1 MKVLIIPSW
10 YPEGED
16 KLMGIYHKEYAYALS
31 KTGVDVD
38 MLHISRQGIRHPLKY
53 LFMKKLEIDNEDGY
67 NVYKLKMLNT
77 EKVNTKLFMNT
88 YVRKLDKL
96 FKYYLKHNSKP
107 DILHAEV
114 TIPAGYAVAKLG
126 KKYNIPVILQEHAS
140 KFMEHFED
148 KYKDYSM
155 YALNNSYYTTV
166 SNMMK
171 KDLSKIS
178 NKCDILP
185 NLIDTDKYKVKR
197 YKRGKVLNLITICA
211 LRKGKGI
218 ERVIEALNILVKEKN
233 IKNIHLNVV
242 GDGYLM
248 DFYKETAKEFNI
260 SNYIT
265 FHGQKDNKEI
275 IDLLSKN
282 DILVV
287 GSIYET
293 FCIPGIEAL
302 ASGIPIVSTK
312 CGGIEEYLDKKCGEL
327 CDTREPKDIA
337 NKIEYVYKNLDKYDI
352 NYLRSVADK
361 FSYKKVCD
369 KAIKIYNNLL
379 KKEI

>member
-31 KTGVDVD
+31 KSNVEVD
-38 MLHISRQGIRHPLKY
+38 MLHISRQGIRHPIKY

-77 EKVNTKLFMNT
+77 EKINTKLFMNT
-88 YVRKLDKL
+88 YTKKLNKL
-96 FKYYLKHNSKP
+96 FKYYLKNNSKP

-126 KKYNIPVILQEHAS
+126 KKYNIPVVLTEHS
-140 KFMEHFED
+140 SGFMDFFNG

-171 KDLSKIS
+171 KQLSTIS
-178 NKCDILP
+178 DKCDILP
-185 NLIDTDKYKVKR
+185 NLINTDKYKVKR
-197 YKRGKVLNLITICA
+197 YKRGNTLNLITICA

-218 ERVIEALNILVKEKN
+218 EKVIEALNVLVNEKN
-233 IKNIHLNVV
+233 IKNVHLNIV

-248 DFYKETAKEFNI
+248 NFYKETADELNMSK
-260 SNYIT
+260 YIT
-265 FHGQKDNKEI
+265 FHGQKTNKEI
-275 IDLLSKN
+275 IELLSKN
-282 DILVV
+282 DIFVV
-287 GSIYET
+287 GSRYET
-293 FCIPGIEAL
+293 FCIPGVEAL
-302 ASGIPIVSTK
+302 ASGIPIVTTK
-312 CGGIEEYLDKKCGEL
+312 CGGIEEYIDKKCGEL
-327 CDTREPKDIA
+327 CKSRDAIDIA
-337 NKIEYVYKNLDKYDI
+337 DKIEYVYKNLDKYDV
-352 NYLRSVADK
+352 NYLRSVSDRY
-361 FSYKKVCD
+361 SYKNVCD
-369 KAIKIYNNLL
+369 KAKEIYNILI
-379 KKEI
+379 KKS